1 MKTLIDDSRNKI
13 ADMMIK
19 GTVMGINELKAM
31 DNEKENLDESIADFI
46 ARLLKLEEG
55 YEEKLKEFL

>member
-1 MKTLIDDSRNKI
+1 
-13 ADMMIK
+13 
-19 GTVMGINELKAM
+19 MGINELKAM